1 MSNDHSNPVLNLIKA
16 EHFRKVH
23 RDRTSFNTNLLIA
36 DQLQETSC
44 HNLESL
50 MLLFL
55 SLVFVMQQLWEF
67 LVLSENCLACW

>member
-1 MSNDHSNPVLNLIKA
+1 MSNDHLNPVLNLIKA

-67 LVLSENCLACW
+67 LVLSENCLA